1 MPCVTLW
8 GTMGATMTV
17 SLTEVLE
24 VLERLAP
31 LHLAA
36 DWDNVGLLV
45 EPRPRAEAA
54 VERIHLT
61 IDLTESVLDEAIAAE
76 ADLIVAYHPPIFAGL
91 KRVTQRSA
99 AERIT
104 LSLVHAGI
112 AAYSPHT
119 ALDACHGGLNDWL
132 VSAFGAG
139 FVRAIE
145 PTHESNTEG
154 QGRLLELEAPLRL
167 SDAIERVKAHL
178 DLAQVRVARPAHLDD
193 PLVRRVAVCAGA
205 GGAVLANAEADLF
218 LTGEMRHHDILA
230 KQALGAS
237 VIVCDHTNTE
247 RGYLPLLAERL
258 TQGLAGAALVTIS
271 ARDADPLRIV

>member
-1 MPCVTLW
+1 MPCVALW
-8 GTMGATMTV
+8 GTMGAIMTV
-17 SLTEVLE
+17 SLAEVLE

-45 EPRPRAEAA
+45 EPRPRAVAS

-61 IDLTESVLDEAIAAE
+61 IDLTEAVLDEAIE
-76 ADLIVAYHPPIFAGL
+76 GSADLIVAYHPPLFSGL
-91 KRVTQRSA
+91 KRLTQHSA

-104 LSLVHAGI
+104 LSLVLAGI

-119 ALDACHGGLNDWL
+119 ALDACRGGLNDWL
-132 VSAFGAG
+132 VSAFGPG
-139 FVRAIE
+139 SVSAIE
-145 PTHESNTEG
+145 PTRDATGEG
-154 QGRLLELEAPLRL
+154 QGRLLELADPLRL

-178 DLAQVRVARPAHLDD
+178 NLEQVRVARPAHVED
-193 PLVRRVAVCAGA
+193 PLLRRFAVCAGA
-205 GGAVLANAEADLF
+205 GGAVLAHAEADLF

-230 KQALGAS
+230 QQARGSS

-247 RGYLPLLAERL
+247 RGYLPVLAERL
-258 TQGLAGAALVTIS
+258 TQALGGGVEITIS
-271 ARDADPLRIV
+271 ARDADPLQIV